1 MNTTRTLV
9 ATVVGTALLA
19 SALQAQWLKHPTPG
33 IPRRPDGTPN
43 VDPSAPRMA
52 DGKPDL
58 SGIWSEPTGKYV
70 RNLAAEGP
78 DVLAQGQMSG

>member
-1 MNTTRTLV
+1 
-9 ATVVGTALLA
+9 
-19 SALQAQWLKHPTPG
+19 
-33 IPRRPDGTPN
+33 
-43 VDPSAPRMA
+43 MA